1 MKKTQI
7 RNSFLLLLTAVIWG
21 VAFVAQ
27 SVSMDYVEPFTF
39 NCIRSII
46 GGAVLIPCIMFLRKL
61 KEREAGIKSDHEDA
75 VKEKGITEDAV
86 KEKGITGDAVR
97 GKSITGD
104 AVREKAVNAVKEK
117 AANAENEESGVP
129 AKAALSRVEMIGGIC
144 CGVALC
150 AASNFQQFG
159 ISYTT
164 VGKAGFITA
173 LYVVI
178 VPIMGLFFKK
188 KVSFAIWISVV
199 LSVVGL
205 YLLCM
210 TGDSFSLA
218 FGDAL
223 VLVCAVLFSIHIMII
238 DYFSPKGDGVVISCI
253 QFFVCG
259 LLSGV
264 MMFLFETP
272 HLEEILA
279 AKVPILYAGVMSC
292 GVAYT
297 LQIVGQKNMNPTV
310 ASLILCLESV
320 VSALAGWL
328 ILHQELSAREL
339 AGCFLMFFAIVLA
352 QLPFDEW
359 MKKRRNPV
367 NA

>member
-1 MKKTQI
+1 MKKTQM
-7 RNSFLLLLTAVIWG
+7 RNSLLLLLTAVIWG

-27 SVSMDYVEPFTF
+27 SVGMDYVGAFTF
-39 NCIRSII
+39 NCVRSII
-46 GGAVLIPCIMFLRKL
+46 GGLVLIPCIIFLKNLKHKEMGGQGKL
-61 KEREAGIKSDHEDA
+61 S
-75 VKEKGITEDAV
+75 VKESLQVT
-86 KEKGITGDAVR
+86 
-97 GKSITGD
+97 
-104 AVREKAVNAVKEK
+104 
-117 AANAENEESGVP
+117 
-129 AKAALSRVEMIGGIC
+129 RVELVGGIC
-144 CGVALC
+144 CGVALF

-188 KVSFAIWISVV
+188 KVSFIIWISVV

-210 TGDSFSLA
+210 TENSFSLA
-218 FGDAL
+218 FGDLL
-223 VLVCAVLFSIHIMII
+223 VLICALLFSVHILVI
-238 DYFSPKGDGVVISCI
+238 DYFSPKGDGVIISCI
-253 QFFVCG
+253 QFFVSG
-259 LLSGV
+259 VLSGV

-272 HLEEILA
+272 RIEGILA
-279 AKVPILYAGVMSC
+279 AWMPILYAGVLSC

-297 LQIVGQKNMNPTV
+297 LQIVGQKDMNPTV

-328 ILHQELSAREL
+328 ILGQALNAREM

-352 QLPFDEW
+352 QLPVAQ
-359 MKKRRNPV
+359 KQ
-367 NA
+367 